1 MLPKFLK
8 DKLIPLL
15 LDSAIA
21 TVNCD
26 VYFCNFAALR
36 TAYLLKGARNSVY
49 KYYLSNASNQGVN

>member
-15 LDSAIA
+15 LDSAAAI
-21 TVNCD
+21 VNCD
-26 VYFCNFAALR
+26 VYFCNFTALG

-49 KYYLSNASNQGVN
+49 KYYLSNGSNQGVN